1 MAADKTA
8 AVRGAPA
15 GGSRERRP
23 AVWPWLIMPLI
34 VLLVFYAL
42 FRVHHRNDQAPP
54 VKPPP
59 PPASSAGTVT
69 AQPS

>member
-1 MAADKTA
+1 MAADKRA
-8 AVRGAPA
+8 AFPGAPA

-23 AVWPWLIMPLI
+23 AVWPWLVMPLI

-42 FRVHHRNDQAPP
+42 FRMHHRSRQAPP
-54 VKPPP
+54 VTQPPA
-59 PPASSAGTVT
+59 ASSAGAVT